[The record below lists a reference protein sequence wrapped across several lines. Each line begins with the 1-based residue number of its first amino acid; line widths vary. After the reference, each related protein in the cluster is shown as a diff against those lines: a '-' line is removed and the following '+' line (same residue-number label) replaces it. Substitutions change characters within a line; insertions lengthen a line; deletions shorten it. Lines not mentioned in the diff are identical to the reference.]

1 MLKVIKSSKYF
12 MFLIKSLL
20 ACLGAPSTYSSS
32 TVEPEV
38 NDETTRP
45 PSTIGLT
52 RSGPGDMVAAA
63 KHFSAAH
70 KGTIVTRPAIFV
82 IFKLSLSEMTKSS
95 NHHEEDEQDDAE
107 DVAAGTDT
115 SSHRDGKSAEQ
126 KPSNYRS
133 KHSETEQRRRNK
145 INERFQILRELV
157 PPNDQK
163 RDKASLLLE
172 VIEYIQFL
180 QEKLQVYEGSY
191 QQVWHQ
197 DPTKLT
203 PWRFSNGP
211 VDNFGTHPQ
220 LVRNGSLDEDN
231 VAKQVRSTHGSM
243 ESELSGEFAYRGVD
257 LLTGP
262 TTPAGCFGVP
272 FQSCGSVPSKSIL
285 PNENLVSQPHFS
297 SIAQSSVLG
306 DQGRACEGSSNSI
319 SSAYSQ
325 RVLRNLTQALQTSGV
340 DLSQANISVELD
352 IGKRETIGSVAIA
365 TAEGVADRS
374 PTSQLKSHLLDI
386 DASAKESVQ
395 AVKRFRTGES

>member
-1 MLKVIKSSKYF
+1 M
-12 MFLIKSLL
+12 MR
-20 ACLGAPSTYSSS
+20 T
-32 TVEPEV
+32 
-38 NDETTRP
+38 
-45 PSTIGLT
+45 
-52 RSGPGDMVAAA
+52 
-63 KHFSAAH
+63 
-70 KGTIVTRPAIFV
+70 
-82 IFKLSLSEMTKSS
+82 S
-95 NHHEEDEQDDAE
+95 NHHEEDEEDEAE

-115 SSHRDGKSAEQ
+115 SSHREGKSAEP

-191 QQVWHQ
+191 QQVWNQ

-203 PWRFSNGP
+203 PWRFNNGT

-220 LVRNGSLDEDN
+220 PVKNGSLDEDN
-231 VAKQVRSTHGSM
+231 VAKQARIIHGSL

-262 TTPAGCFGVP
+262 TTPTVCFDVP

-285 PNENLVSQPHFS
+285 PNENVVSQPHFS
-297 SIAQSSVLG
+297 SMAVAQSSILG
-306 DQGRACEGSSNSI
+306 DQSRAYEGSSNSI

-325 RVLRNLTQALQTSGV
+325 RILRNLTQELQTSGV
-340 DLSQANISVELD
+340 DLSQANISVQLD
-352 IGKRETIGSVAIA
+352 VGKRETFGSVPIA
-365 TAEGVADRS
+365 TTEGVADRS
-374 PTSQLKSHLLDI
+374 PTSQLKSHSLDV

-395 AVKRFRTGES
+395 AVKRFRSGDS